1 VPWSGALNPLAV
13 GGPRRTVPYKKRWEP
28 RAQCERFNATV
39 HPPSSPSR
47 SRGRHCQR
55 RDAPPVPPLLHR
67 LPWLTSSSSS
77 PTVRHPHSLS
87 LSSSY
92 PRMIYLFYPKCK
104 VMYPLDLPLDD
115 LKSTTECWR
124 SRGEMERRTGAN
136 QERLF
141 FFWQSPEGR
150 RQTNG
155 PSVCNPSRCLRACLA
170 ECSCPA
176 WLAGLAVASLSTAAM
191 VQCYM
196 FVSRLKQARFN
207 WDVVWFLAHVAMVT
221 LHKAMGRLTTTLQ
234 LFYPCWH
241 FIEHPSGVLHAVAMA
256 TVELEAIAHA
266 LTERRFTSACTSSVS
281 TCTSSAR
288 RPISASTSMST

>member
-1 VPWSGALNPLAV
+1 
-13 GGPRRTVPYKKRWEP
+13 VPYKKRWEP

-115 LKSTTECWR
+115 LKSTTHSTHIAPSTR
-124 SRGEMERRTGAN
+124 KQTILFHHRR
-136 QERLF
+136 RLGREPPHVRRMNAPLSLRM
-141 FFWQSPEGR
+141 QMGR
-150 RQTNG
+150 RWTA
-155 PSVCNPSRCLRACLA
+155 R
-170 ECSCPA
+170 PA
-176 WLAGLAVASLSTAAM
+176 SATAARIIRAI
-191 VQCYM
+191 CG
-196 FVSRLKQARFN
+196 RPHLAAN
-207 WDVVWFLAHVAMVT
+207 FLWVTAAAHIILQSESNACRCVLVCAGNEKEM
-221 LHKAMGRLTTTLQ
+221 LAKSLT
-234 LFYPCWH
+234 
-241 FIEHPSGVLHAVAMA
+241 
-256 TVELEAIAHA
+256 
-266 LTERRFTSACTSSVS
+266 
-281 TCTSSAR
+281 
-288 RPISASTSMST
+288 